1 MDVNEFERIFE
12 EQVEKIRN
20 MLITKAR
27 EYADDGD
34 RMHNFKSAAAMNR
47 ETPEQ
52 ALWGFVTKQIIS
64 VRDMVQSGKSYD
76 NAQWDEKLGDILT
89 YGFLLRGLVED
100 TGRAT
105 PNRNRFADSNSEPVT
120 YSELSKDT
128 NN

>member
-12 EQVEKIRN
+12 EQVEKIRDT
-20 MLITKAR
+20 LVTKAR

-76 NAQWDEKLGDILT
+76 KAQWDEKLGDILT
-89 YGFLLRGLVED
+89 YGFLLRALVED
-100 TGRAT
+100 TGSAT
-105 PNRNRFADSNSEPVT
+105 PNRNRFSDSNSESVM
-120 YSELSKDT
+120 YSEFNQDA